1 MAALP
6 ARRINSAF
14 NRRQSTR
21 RAAAR
26 PARSIEVTNLA
37 LPTRQPNPEL
47 AQELRREFEAVRAI
61 RYNWEPYW
69 SDIAYRILPHQNVFM
84 RSMLGT
90 PQAER
95 RTEYIFDST
104 APQALDDCAAAFEA
118 MLFPRTQKWHKLIP
132 TDPDLKDN
140 RTIRAYLED
149 VNDALFAARYSPKA
163 NFASQAHENMLGL
176 VAFGTG
182 SLFVDEKVGEHIR
195 YRAIPLQDLY
205 FAETHVGVI
214 ERVYRQFLFN
224 SIQAVEQWGID
235 GVPAVVK
242 AKYDNPAQRYQDL
255 EWLHVVRPRKD
266 YSPGRADG
274 QGMPLES
281 VYMFLPN
288 SSAGEN
294 GIVEIGGYRT
304 MPYATSR
311 YIVGPREV
319 YGRSPSMTNLADI
332 KMLNEMSR
340 TDINASQL
348 MTFPPVLLPEA
359 GTSFALRPGAMNY
372 GMVTDDGKPLAHPF
386 EVGAHVDISEE
397 KMEQRRK
404 SIRSGYMG
412 SIFQMLTDHPDM
424 TATQA
429 LLIAQERGILITPV
443 MGRQQSEFLGVCIA
457 RELDILAHAGQL
469 PEMPPELMERG
480 GQIKIEYSSP
490 LNLLQRAQD
499 GVGILN
505 TFQQLAPMAEA
516 GHPEVFDVFDPAAT
530 ARELAE
536 INGVP
541 AKVLRDADQVAQI
554 QQQKAQAA
562 NAQALVQAA
571 PQAAAAAK
579 DLATAHSTMQN
590 LPQAPPVGAQQ

>member
-1 MAALP
+1 MSLRVSDLNP
-6 ARRINSAF
+6 
-14 NRRQSTR
+14 TGKTT
-21 RAAAR
+21 
-26 PARSIEVTNLA
+26 PDRSQLA
-37 LPTRQPNPEL
+37 NDLK
-47 AQELRREFEAVRAI
+47 REFESLKSI

-95 RTEYIFDST
+95 RTEFIFDST
-104 APQALDDCAAAFEA
+104 APQALEDCAAAFEA

-132 TDPDLKDN
+132 TDPDLKDD

-176 VAFGTG
+176 VGFGTG
-182 SLFVDEKVGEHIR
+182 SLFVDEKIGEHVR

-205 FAETHVGVI
+205 FGENHVGVI
-214 ERVYRQFLFN
+214 DRVFRQFLFN
-224 SIQAVEQWGID
+224 PVQAAEQWGEENLPEF
-235 GVPAVVK
+235 VR
-242 AKYDNPAQRYQDL
+242 AKLKNPSQMYQDL
-255 EWLHVVRPRKD
+255 EWLHAVKPRKD
-266 YSPGRADG
+266 TDRSRSDS
-274 QGMPLES
+274 QGMAFESHYLCLSKLE
-281 VYMFLPN
+281 YIE
-288 SSAGEN
+288 G
-294 GIVEIGGYRT
+294 GGYRT

-311 YIVGPREV
+311 YLVGPREV

-332 KMLNEMSR
+332 KMISEMSR
-340 TDINASQL
+340 TMLNAGQMAAS
-348 MTFPPVLLPEA
+348 PPILLPEA
-359 GTSFALRPGAMNY
+359 GQSFAFRPNALNY
-372 GMVTDDGKPLAHPF
+372 GMVSDDGKILAHPF
-386 EVGAHVDISEE
+386 NSNSQPEIAQEE
-397 KMEQRRK
+397 MDGRRK
-404 SIRSGYMG
+404 SIRAGYLG

-457 RELDILAHAGQL
+457 RELDLLAHAGQL
-469 PEMPPELMERG
+469 PPMPPQLMERG
-480 GQIKIEYSSP
+480 GAIKIEYSSP

-505 TFQQLAPMAEA
+505 TFQQLAPYAEA
-516 GHPEVFDVFDPAAT
+516 GHPEVFDVFDPMAT

-541 AKVLRDADQVAQI
+541 AKVLRDKDQVDQI

-562 NAQALVQAA
+562 NAQTLVQAA

-579 DLATAHSTMQN
+579 DLASAHSTMAN
-590 LPQAPPVGAQQ
+590 LPQAPPSGAQQ